1 MKLKR
6 SVLPALLFAAL
17 PVGVPAQDKAM
28 EAVCGSL
35 FGARQTAIRMRDG
48 GFPLQVTLNEAL
60 ARPEWK
66 NAPMQ
71 HQQLA
76 VRVVQEAY
84 LAPQLQSSELIR
96 DICRAAIDA
105 PKPN

>member
-1 MKLKR
+1 MRR
-6 SVLPALLFAAL
+6 SLLPALLFAAL
-17 PVGVPAQDKAM
+17 PAAAPAQDKAM
-28 EAVCGSL
+28 EAVCGNL

-48 GFPLQVTLNEAL
+48 GFPLQVTINETL

-66 NAPMQ
+66 TAPMQ

-84 LAPQLQSSELIR
+84 LAPQLPSSEIIR
-96 DICRAAIDA
+96 DVCRAAIDA
-105 PKPN
+105 PKSN

>member
-1 MKLKR
+1 MKR
-6 SVLPALLFAAL
+6 PLLFAAAL
-17 PVGVPAQDKAM
+17 AASPVSVEAQDKAL
-28 EAVCGSL
+28 EAVCGQL

-48 GFPLQVTLNEAL
+48 GFPLQVTLNETL

-66 NAPMQ
+66 TASMQ

-84 LAPQLQSSELIR
+84 VAPQLPSSEVIR
-96 DICRAAIDA
+96 DVCRRALDA